1 MEAQDQKFYDIV
13 ADEIRSRSIVDGLW
27 VRAFSDAGGDEAKA
41 KAIYIAHRVEQ
52 LKAQAQAAKKAA
64 FEREQAEA
72 RRVSLERARAQ
83 REEKERPA
91 REKEAERQRLWQSVP
106 ARELRPVN
114 PIVLLLLFAL
124 LVAPFLLMWLL
135 L

>member
-1 MEAQDQKFYDIV
+1 LRLYRQGGQIAGEYLSDITEA
-13 ADEIRSRSIVDGLW
+13 
-27 VRAFSDAGGDEAKA
+27 AGRRKA
-41 KAIYIAHRVEQ
+41 
-52 LKAQAQAAKKAA
+52 AA
-64 FEREQAEA
+64 FERAQAMARRASLEQAK
-72 RRVSLERARAQ
+72 AQ

-124 LVAPFLLMWLL
+124 LVAPFLLVWLFS
-135 L
+135 